1 MGSNDYSSLHQTQLA
16 GEKMNKAELIDHVA
30 ANADLSK
37 VAAGAAVEAV
47 LGGIAG
53 ALSNGGSVSL
63 VGFGTFSVAD
73 RAART
78 ARNPRTG
85 EAIQVAASK
94 APKFKAGKALK
105 DAVK

>member
-1 MGSNDYSSLHQTQLA
+1 
-16 GEKMNKAELIDHVA
+16 MNKAELIDHVA

-37 VAAGAAVEAV
+37 AAAGAAVEAV
-47 LGGIAG
+47 LSGVTG

>member
-1 MGSNDYSSLHQTQLA
+1 
-16 GEKMNKAELIDHVA
+16 MNKAELIDHVA

-37 VAAGAAVEAV
+37 AAAGSAVEAV
-47 LGGIAG
+47 ISGVSG
-53 ALSNGGSVSL
+53 ALSNGDSVSL
-63 VGFGTFSVAD
+63 VGFGTFSVSD

-85 EAIQVAASK
+85 ETINVPASK